1 MRIALTPLGMHFIR
15 FCYTDAQYTQRWSEQ
30 GLIKRQKKKQKQKQ
44 GVQKAVNQSPPISHD
59 HDW

>member
-1 MRIALTPLGMHFIR
+1 MRIALTPLGMHF
-15 FCYTDAQYTQRWSEQ
+15 CYTDAQYTQRWREQ
-30 GLIKRQKKKQKQKQ
+30 GLIKRQKKKQKQ